1 MVQNGSKVLTF
12 NLGFGVKFPLL
23 PHVGAVH
30 PDWVKQCGAKIAT
43 ITGVDGGYIY
53 RWGSKDQIANL

>member
-43 ITGVDGGYIY
+43 ITGVDGGYI
-53 RWGSKDQIANL
+53 